1 MSFRNFE
8 RGERTESNAERPEK
22 STEER
27 VDSKEDK
34 KLTSKIKDFFNPD
47 KKKEIEEDKG
57 DGGKEE
63 KEVKSQILKTPE
75 TLSEKEKS
83 KVKVERLEEDD
94 KKSDVEK
101 TDVEKADVEKE
112 NPDKKTEN
120 DPEQK
125 TEKQSPFK
133 KIMDKIRKTEGKT
146 EEKTEKT
153 ENKSDVR
160 TPTQRDSKFEA
171 YLQELRDKTEA
182 YQKSDAYKKD
192 QEAREKKKLEKKEET
207 DGDNEDY
214 QRERTL
220 EPNTHGW
227 DRYKED
233 TKGKDDG
240 EER

>member
-8 RGERTESNAERPEK
+8 RGDSPESNAESPEK
-22 STEER
+22 STQER
-27 VDSKEDK
+27 ADANEDK
-34 KLTSKIKDFFNPD
+34 KLTSRIKDFFNPD
-47 KKKEIEEDKG
+47 KKKETKEEKG
-57 DGGKEE
+57 DGEKEE

-75 TLSEKEKS
+75 TLNEKEKS
-83 KVKVERLEEDD
+83 KVKVERLDEGD
-94 KKSDVEK
+94 KKSDAEK
-101 TDVEKADVEKE
+101 KTDVEKE
-112 NPDKKTEN
+112 NPDKKGEN
-120 DPEQK
+120 VSEEKPEK
-125 TEKQSPFK
+125 NSPFK
-133 KIMDKIRKTEGKT
+133 NILDKFKKKEEKPEKT
-146 EEKTEKT
+146 EEK

-160 TPTQRDSKFEA
+160 TPTRRDPKFEA

-192 QEAREKKKLEKKEET
+192 QEAREKQKLEKKEDT

-220 EPNTHGW
+220 EPNNHGW

-233 TKGKDDG
+233 TKSKDDG